1 MKYLKFHVVVVC
13 CFFFSFLFEY
23 CEQEKVIENWGKKTF
38 LTSKIPK

>member
-1 MKYLKFHVVVVC
+1 LLLFVA
-13 CFFFSFLFEY
+13 FFFSFLFEY